1 MIACP
6 SCGFE
11 APDDFAF
18 CPKCATPLSAAPP
31 IAEERKVVTTLFC
44 DLVSFTAMCEAAD
57 PEDVDR
63 LLRRVRRA
71 RP

>member
-18 CPKCATPLSAAPP
+18 CPKCDALAFVESSS
-31 IAEERKVVTTLFC
+31 R
-44 DLVSFTAMCEAAD
+44 
-57 PEDVDR
+57 
-63 LLRRVRRA
+63 
-71 RP
+71 